1 MKFRLQLLII
11 AILAVAVNIPAFSQV
26 NPNKKFKELAQPS
39 KLVVKNGESFVIRL
53 TVKMDKIWYT
63 YSLKE
68 QLSKEGIGP
77 TTSEITI
84 LSKDLIDLNGKITE
98 SKLKKKYDKGFE
110 MNIEIHEG
118 TFFYDIPVKAKK
130 DLDFNKDKV
139 LLEYYLQWCDTT
151 KCLGP
156 EAFKIRV
163 SNKPFLQETDTTVQA
178 VTGAQTEPADS
189 VSGSPSDTTGNASA
203 QPADTAAAPGN
214 VEPGTTEGRTDVEN
228 AKREGILSYLLFAM
242 SFGFVGLL
250 TPCVYPMIPITVSF
264 FTKRSEKEKSKGLR
278 DAFLYALGIITTFTA
293 LGIVVAAIAGPAGLN
308 DMAASWQMN
317 IGLAALFMVFAFNL
331 FGAFEIRMP
340 TGIMNKLNTKSTQ
353 GSGIFSVML
362 MGLTFSLTS
371 FTCTVPFVGIV
382 LADTSTGEWF
392 YPIIGMLGYSFIFA
406 VPFFFLA
413 LFPSLLS
420 KLPKSGGWMN
430 NMKVVMGFL
439 EIAFAIKFLSN
450 VDLAVGL
457 GMLPR
462 ELFLAAWIGMGAL
475 IVLYLLGTFKMKLD
489 SPVDRVGG
497 TRISFVILFTVIT
510 FYLLSGM
517 GGGNLGMIDS
527 YLPPPKEQYDEMMN
541 TNLSAVTGDNAVKT
555 SDTKQNNGVKQAEQ
569 KEQVFLDYKTALD
582 YSKKVNKPL
591 FIDFTGVTCTNCRY
605 MEINMF
611 TRKSIEERLNQ
622 YVKVKLFTDRRIESD
637 KANKKMQQERYNT
650 VELPLYVL
658 LTPDEKQIATM
669 SYTSSE
675 DDFRAFLDKGLKAM
689 AQ

>member
-1 MKFRLQLLII
+1 MRFRFHLLIL
-11 AILAVAVNIPAFSQV
+11 AILAFIVTIPAVSQV

-39 KLVVKNGESFVIRL
+39 KLIVKSGESFTIRM

-63 YSLKE
+63 YSMKE

-77 TTSEITI
+77 TTTEITI
-84 LSKDLIDLNGKITE
+84 LSKDLIELSGKIKE
-98 SKLKKKYDKGFE
+98 SKLKKKFDKGFE
-110 MNIEIHEG
+110 MEIEYHEG

-139 LLEYYLQWCDTT
+139 YLEYYLQWCDTT

-156 EAFKIRV
+156 EAFKVKV
-163 SNKPFLQETDTTVQA
+163 SNKPFMEEVDTTAQA
-178 VTGAQTEPADS
+178 AAGQQAAPVDTAVAGAPGA
-189 VSGSPSDTTGNASA
+189 P
-203 QPADTAAAPGN
+203 DTAASQLADTLQKAGDTGS
-214 VEPGTTEGRTDVEN
+214 VTTEGREEVEK

-242 SFGFVGLL
+242 SFGFIGLL

-278 DAFLYALGIITTFTA
+278 DAFLYALGIIATFTA
-293 LGIVVAAIAGPAGLN
+293 LGILVAAFAGPAGLN
-308 DMAASWQMN
+308 DMAASWEMN
-317 IGLAALFMVFAFNL
+317 IALAALFTIFAFNL

-340 TGIMNKLNTKSTQ
+340 TGIMNKLNTKSSQ
-353 GSGIFSVML
+353 GSGILSVML

-382 LADTSTGEWF
+382 LADTATGEWF
-392 YPIIGMLGYSFIFA
+392 YPIMGMLGYSFVFA

-457 GMLPR
+457 GVLPR

-489 SPVDRVGG
+489 SPVDRIGG
-497 TRISFVILFTVIT
+497 TRISFVILFTVVT

-541 TNLSAVTGDNAVKT
+541 TNASAGNSQKLSVVNTY
-555 SDTKQNNGVKQAEQ
+555 TKEAGKDAEQ
-569 KEQVFLDYKTALD
+569 KEQVFLDYKTALE
-582 YSKKVNKPL
+582 YSKQVNKPL

-611 TRKSIEERLNQ
+611 TRKSIKERLDQ
-622 YVKVKLFTDRRIESD
+622 FVKVKLFTDRRNEAD
-637 KANKKMQQERYNT
+637 QANKKMQQERYNT

-658 LTPDEKQIATM
+658 LTPDEKKIATF

-675 DDFRAFLDKGLKAM
+675 DDFRAFLDKGLNAM
-689 AQ
+689 VK